1 MLQLLQNTIII
12 RLGDALREATGG
24 FNEHL
29 QVSLQQLIHLAI
41 IVVIVPDSVDALN
54 VIPDRAPE
62 L

>member
-12 RLGDALREATGG
+12 RLGDALREATGRL
-24 FNEHL
+24 NEHL

-41 IVVIVPDSVDALN
+41 IVVVVPDSIDALN